1 MSPSRLGSKTV
12 HEGWPLTRLL
22 SDVAFVRR
30 TWTVR
35 VVRRLAIVTVA
46 VQPLEVVVPIAPAAA
61 LGDDVVHFHPIAR
74 REEQAALRTLALL
87 SLQESSD
94 SRGDLRMVSEARTP
108 IHPIAIIGT
117 APTVDLHVTPDRRL
131 SVPIPVGTSVR
142 GLKDPSVALGH
153 APVPMGEPL
162 FAFVGMA
169 VGRPRVPH
177 PLESVIQTLEEM
189 SPADTGVIPCPPPND
204 RVEPS
209 DQRLLA
215 CMAMAVHACASSL
228 DMVLDGPGTGHDP
241 CLRAQQAPP
250 RIFG

>member
-61 LGDDVVHFHPIAR
+61 SGDDVVHFHPIAR
-74 REEQAALRTLALL
+74 RKEQAALRTLAVL
-87 SLQESSD
+87 SLQESGGSG
-94 SRGDLRMVSEARTP
+94 RDLRMVSEASTP

-117 APTVDLHVTPDRRL
+117 APTVDLHVTPDRHL
-131 SVPIPVGTSVR
+131 SVSIQAGTSLR

-153 APVPMGEPL
+153 APVPMGDPR

-169 VGRPRVPH
+169 VGRPSAQH
-177 PLESVIQTLEEM
+177 PIESVIQTLEETGT
-189 SPADTGVIPCPPPND
+189 ADPGVIPCPPPD
-204 RVEPS
+204 GRVEPS
-209 DQRLLA
+209 DQCLLA
-215 CMAMAVHACASSL
+215 CMAMAFHACA
-228 DMVLDGPGTGHDP
+228 
-241 CLRAQQAPP
+241 
-250 RIFG
+250 